1 MIATAARRPDAPEFA
16 PYYGRYIAAVPEG
29 DIIAVLHR
37 DRDEWQTLIAGL
49 PESRG
54 AHRYAPDKWSIRQ
67 VIGHVSDAERVFSY
81 RAFRIARADRT
92 PLASFDQ
99 DDYVKT
105 AGSDHRT
112 LSSLAAELLAVRE
125 STLSLFT
132 TLPDEAWT
140 RTGTASDN
148 PVSVRA
154 LAYITAGHAQHHLKI
169 LREKYLGL

>member
-1 MIATAARRPDAPEFA
+1 MTAVATRRPDATEFSS
-16 PYYGRYIAAVPEG
+16 YYGRYVAAVPEG
-29 DIIAVLHR
+29 DIIDVLRR
-37 DRDEWQTLIAGL
+37 DRDEWQALIAEL
-49 PESRG
+49 PEARG
-54 AHRYAPDKWSIRQ
+54 GDRYAADKWTIRQ

-81 RAFRIARADRT
+81 RAFRIARADKT

-99 DDYVKT
+99 DEYVKT

-125 STLSLFT
+125 STLALFVSL
-132 TLPDEAWT
+132 PEEAWT

>member
-1 MIATAARRPDAPEFA
+1 MTATAARRPDASEFSS
-16 PYYGRYIAAVPEG
+16 YYGRYIAAVPEG
-29 DIIAVLHR
+29 DILAVLRH
-37 DRDEWQTLIAGL
+37 DRDEWQTMIAEL
-49 PESRG
+49 PEARG
-54 AHRYAPDKWSIRQ
+54 GDRYATDKWSIRE

-99 DDYVKT
+99 DEYVKT

-112 LSSLAAELLAVRE
+112 LSSLASELLAVRE
-125 STLSLFT
+125 STLSLFVS
-132 TLPDEAWT
+132 LPDEAWM

>member
-1 MIATAARRPDAPEFA
+1 MTAAAARRPDATEFA
-16 PYYGRYIAAVPEG
+16 PYYGRYVAAVPDG
-29 DIIAVLHR
+29 DILALLRR
-37 DRDEWQTLIAGL
+37 DRDEWQSLIAEL
-49 PESRG
+49 PEARG
-54 AHRYAPDKWSIRQ
+54 GHRYAADKWSIRQ

-81 RAFRIARADRT
+81 RAFRIARADTT

-105 AGSDHRT
+105 AASDART

-125 STLSLFT
+125 STLALLSS
-132 TLPDEAWT
+132 LPDEAWT
-140 RTGTASDN
+140 RTGTASGN

-169 LREKYLGL
+169 VKEQYLGL

>member
-1 MIATAARRPDAPEFA
+1 MIATAARRPDASEFS
-16 PYYGRYIAAVPEG
+16 PYYGRYIDAVPDG
-29 DIIAVLHR
+29 DIVAVLR
-37 DRDEWQTLIAGL
+37 ADRDDWRTLIANL
-49 PESRG
+49 PESQG
-54 AHRYAPDKWSIRQ
+54 AHRYADDKWSIRQ
-67 VIGHVSDAERVFSY
+67 VIGHVSDTERVFSY
-81 RAFRIARADRT
+81 RAFRIARADTT

-105 AGSDHRT
+105 AGSEHRT

-125 STLSLFT
+125 STLALFT
-132 TLPDEAWT
+132 SLPDEAWL

-154 LAYITAGHAQHHLKI
+154 LAYITTGHAQHHLRI

>member
-1 MIATAARRPDAPEFA
+1 MTAVATRRPDASEFSS
-16 PYYGRYIAAVPEG
+16 YYGHYVAAVPEG
-29 DIIAVLHR
+29 DIIDVLRR
-37 DRDEWQTLIAGL
+37 DRDEWQAMIAEL
-49 PESRG
+49 PEARG
-54 AHRYAPDKWSIRQ
+54 GDRYAADKWSIRQ

-81 RAFRIARADRT
+81 RAFRIARADKT

-125 STLSLFT
+125 STLSLFVS
-132 TLPDEAWT
+132 LPDDAWT
-140 RTGTASDN
+140 RTGTASGN

-169 LREKYLGL
+169 VREKYLGL